1 MNQAEKLVAQ
11 FKAEH
16 ESLKAQEGLAEYIVA
31 YIAEEIDRGT
41 PKQDGS
47 YEYLIIDAIQA
58 YMGGAR

>member
-1 MNQAEKLVAQ
+1 MNEAQ
-11 FKAEH
+11 
-16 ESLKAQEGLAEYIVA
+16 QEGLAEYIIA

-47 YEYLIIDAIQA
+47 YEYLILDAIKA